1 MQSITLPIV
10 SGLTAGIL
18 IAIQMVLMLG
28 VIFSRRKYRQSLS
41 DGSHPGL
48 LRAMRRH
55 GNFAE
60 NAAIFI
66 AGLTL
71 LELMGASRREVEVIA
86 AIFVAGR
93 LSHAIGLSLPKT
105 VNIFRTLGATATVLI
120 GFTLGVRLVSMAL
133 PLI

>member
-1 MQSITLPIV
+1 
-10 SGLTAGIL
+10 
-18 IAIQMVLMLG
+18 MVLMIG
-28 VIFSRRKYRQSLS
+28 VIFSRRKNRQSLS
-41 DGSHPGL
+41 DGSNPSL

-86 AIFVAGR
+86 AIFVVGR

-105 VNIFRTLGATATVLI
+105 VNSFRTLGATATI
-120 GFTLGVRLVSMAL
+120 FTGFTLGVRLVSMAL

>member
-1 MQSITLPIV
+1 VQSITLPVV

-18 IAIQMVLMLG
+18 IVIQMVLMIG
-28 VIFSRRKYRQSLS
+28 VIFSRRKNRQSLN

-66 AGLTL
+66 SGLTL
-71 LELMGASRREVEVIA
+71 LELMGGSRTEVEVIA
-86 AIFVAGR
+86 AIFVVAR
-93 LSHAIGLSLPKT
+93 LSHAIGLSFPKT
-105 VNIFRTLGATATVLI
+105 VNIFRMLGAAFTALV
-120 GFTLGVRLVSMAL
+120 GFALGVRLISL
-133 PLI
+133 TLSLI